1 MRTIIRKDGAMA
13 IASSDEEYRAVY
25 DYGSSFYIVAKMV
38 LKHLGLSFPEL
49 SIAMGYKSKTS
60 LNTYLSKASR
70 VGYAKRN
77 FIQACRDLGA
87 SEADMR
93 ALIYAYILE
102 TGDTSFG
109 MSEKSQKKLALL
121 VCDLLDA
128 DGELH
133 RPGGD
138 KKSPYVSRKKLA
150 EYRVQCRENI
160 IRAAAKNGRES
171 LPKARA
177 ALAEKQRRLREQKS
191 AN

>member
-1 MRTIIRKDGAMA
+1 MRTLIRQDGAMA
-13 IASSDEEYRAVY
+13 KATSGEEYRAVY
-25 DYGSSFYIVAKMV
+25 DFGSSFYIVAKMV
-38 LKHLGLSFPEL
+38 LRHLGLTFPEL

-70 VGYAKRN
+70 VGYAKRG
-77 FIQACRDLGA
+77 FIQACRDMGA

-93 ALIYAYILE
+93 ALVYAYILE

-109 MSEKSQKKLALL
+109 LSEKSKKRLALL

-138 KKSPYVSRKKLA
+138 KDSPYVSRKKLA
-150 EYRVQCRENI
+150 EYRAQCRENI
-160 IRAAAKNGRES
+160 IRAATENGRNS

-177 ALAEKQRRLREQKS
+177 ALAEKHRRQHEQKR
-191 AN
+191 AK